1 MPEPSSAGLGMRM
14 AEIIGVSAHRFL
26 LVLLLQ
32 RVMGVDQQPKRER
45 EGEEKEVERSN
56 FKLTLRQAQSS
67 KRHWR

>member
-1 MPEPSSAGLGMRM
+1 MRM

-32 RVMGVDQQPKRER
+32 RIMGVDQRPKRER
-45 EGEEKEVERSN
+45 EGEEKEVERNN

>member
-1 MPEPSSAGLGMRM
+1 M
-14 AEIIGVSAHRFL
+14 AEIIGVSAHKFL

-32 RVMGVDQQPKRER
+32 RVMGVDQRPKRER

-67 KRHWR
+67 KRH

>member
-1 MPEPSSAGLGMRM
+1 MPEPSNAGLGMRM
-14 AEIIGVSAHRFL
+14 AEMIGVLGHRFL
-26 LVLLLQ
+26 LVLSLQ
-32 RVMGVDQQPKRER
+32 GVVGVNQRPKRGR

>member
-1 MPEPSSAGLGMRM
+1 M
-14 AEIIGVSAHRFL
+14 AEIIGASAHKFL

-32 RVMGVDQQPKRER
+32 RVMGVDQRPKRER

>member
-1 MPEPSSAGLGMRM
+1 M

-26 LVLLLQ
+26 LVLILQ
-32 RVMGVDQQPKRER
+32 QIMGVDQRPKRER

>member
-1 MPEPSSAGLGMRM
+1 MRM

-32 RVMGVDQQPKRER
+32 RVMGVDQRPKRER